1 MNYFNQNQN
10 QNYNPMAPAQAQPM
24 AQPGVAPNPYQM
36 PVQPQMNPMQ
46 PGMVNPMYQQP
57 QVPGAYNQPVQPQMN
72 VQPAAVPGFGGMMLP
87 PSLDAVKNT
96 LTIHVGAISEDIRQ
110 IVSNLIN
117 YHINRKAD
125 IAGEIARVD
134 KKGYILQ
141 VDYMPGTDTNPTF
154 SIRSNTTQAMNGAM
168 GAIQNIGGAT
178 INGWMLNNIAPS
190 GDQLT
195 ALESS
200 FNAVIEKFDKVV
212 QAIRAAQIT
221 NGAMELGY
229 ANISVINGVILLTPS
244 TLVLN
249 NFKRDYAKMAMK

>member
-10 QNYNPMAPAQAQPM
+10 QNYNPMAPVPQASPM
-24 AQPGVAPNPYQM
+24 VQPGVAPNPYQI

-72 VQPAAVPGFGGMMLP
+72 MQPAAVPGFGGMMLP

-125 IAGEIARVD
+125 ITGEIARVD
-134 KKGYILQ
+134 KKRIYSASRL
-141 VDYMPGTDTNPTF
+141 
-154 SIRSNTTQAMNGAM
+154 
-168 GAIQNIGGAT
+168 
-178 INGWMLNNIAPS
+178 
-190 GDQLT
+190 
-195 ALESS
+195 
-200 FNAVIEKFDKVV
+200 
-212 QAIRAAQIT
+212 
-221 NGAMELGY
+221 Y
-229 ANISVINGVILLTPS
+229 ARN
-244 TLVLN
+244 
-249 NFKRDYAKMAMK
+249 RY

>member
-1 MNYFNQNQN
+1 MRRTISFYTFR
-10 QNYNPMAPAQAQPM
+10 
-24 AQPGVAPNPYQM
+24 
-36 PVQPQMNPMQ
+36 
-46 PGMVNPMYQQP
+46 
-57 QVPGAYNQPVQPQMN
+57 
-72 VQPAAVPGFGGMMLP
+72 F
-87 PSLDAVKNT
+87 ST
-96 LTIHVGAISEDIRQ
+96 LYPL
-110 IVSNLIN
+110 IVSGIN

-154 SIRSNTTQAMNGAM
+154 SIRSNTTQAINGAM

>member
-1 MNYFNQNQN
+1 MNYFNQN

-72 VQPAAVPGFGGMMLP
+72 MQPAAVPGFGGMMLP

-125 IAGEIARVD
+125 IAADSMRVAR
-134 KKGYILQ
+134 
-141 VDYMPGTDTNPTF
+141 
-154 SIRSNTTQAMNGAM
+154 RSK
-168 GAIQNIGGAT
+168 
-178 INGWMLNNIAPS
+178 P
-190 GDQLT
+190 
-195 ALESS
+195 
-200 FNAVIEKFDKVV
+200 
-212 QAIRAAQIT
+212 
-221 NGAMELGY
+221 
-229 ANISVINGVILLTPS
+229 
-244 TLVLN
+244 
-249 NFKRDYAKMAMK
+249 MAER